1 MGAQASSTRKEDTQN
16 RQLSLSSFESF
27 TRIWFRPP
35 GAALERSLHETLA
48 NVRPCRSC
56 RFCVPPQRI
65 WRPLDGL
72 PRRLDARI
80 VGNHP
85 LVEAA

>member
-27 TRIWFRPP
+27 TRIWFRPH
-35 GAALERSLHETLA
+35 GAAPERSLHETLA

-56 RFCVPPQRI
+56 RFCDPSQRI

-80 VGNHP
+80 VGHYY